1 MAKGEDAVRRKK
13 NKEIRKK
20 LRKKSDSSSVSAR
33 VAAIIAAKKRR
44 LSGKRRMCQGM
55 CFSLPTPDDPFN
67 DRHGKPEFEKKRS
80 KRKTHS
86 QKDESSN
93 DGKSAAGT
101 EDMLGGHTSK
111 SKLGEN
117 EITDGKHERK
127 KSVTNTRYL
136 DQECTNLERANM
148 EVIKKG
154 CLWGP
159 QGKECENLES
169 PSKFLMW
176 CLSSIGNALQHDDA
190 CTDQEGDSLL
200 FDSWGLEF
208 WKCYST
214 GKDIMET
221 SGNSATTEQIAWMVS
236 SAADTIARKEK
247 EGLCLGSP
255 FLLYLV
261 PSQEKSVKIR
271 SVCKA
276 LKPLGIHTV
285 SIHPGASL
293 DHQIQG
299 LKSCEPEFL
308 VSTPERLL
316 ELVSLKAIDI
326 SSVSM
331 LVFDQLN
338 SFVSSGHIDAIKSIK
353 DSISGAPRLV
363 VFNDCTHYSSIPTVQ
378 YLLAGSICRLSLNDS
393 VTSQSSCIV
402 QSVKVCAS
410 EDERLQESIQALDQ
424 CWSGQTCKLD
434 VLYIG
439 RKVVKSQK
447 LVAALKSRGYSVMV
461 GSDSQIYNDSVDSD
475 SSTKRAVALI
485 DLEHI
490 STADIRKYD
499 IVILPSFVPSI
510 ERYTHILSKMAR
522 HSINGVLL
530 SLLTK
535 GDTKHV
541 GPLIKILEQCG
552 QEVPEAL
559 RSLHATPHMME
570 E

>member
-13 NKEIRKK
+13 NKSIRKK
-20 LRKKSDSSSVSAR
+20 LRKQNDSSSVSAK

-67 DRHGKPEFEKKRS
+67 DRQGKPEFKKKRS
-80 KRKTHS
+80 KKKTHS
-86 QKDESSN
+86 KKDERC
-93 DGKSAAGT
+93 DGGESAAGT
-101 EDMLGGHTSK
+101 KDMLGGNIPK
-111 SKLGEN
+111 INKLGGN
-117 EITDGKHERK
+117 EVTDLKHEYK
-127 KSVTNTRYL
+127 KSVTATL
-136 DQECTNLERANM
+136 GQECINVERTNI
-148 EVIKKG
+148 EVIKKE
-154 CLWGP
+154 CLCGP
-159 QGKECENLES
+159 QGKECENPES
-169 PSKFLMW
+169 PSKFLLW
-176 CLSSIGNALQHDDA
+176 CLSSIENALRHDDA

-200 FDSWGLEF
+200 FDPWGLEF

-221 SGNSATTEQIAWMVS
+221 GGNSATTEQIAWMVS

-247 EGLCLGSP
+247 EGLSFGSP
-255 FLLYLV
+255 FLLFLV
-261 PSQEKSVKIR
+261 PSQEKSVKVR
-271 SVCKA
+271 LVCKA

-299 LKSCEPEFL
+299 LKCCEPEFL

-316 ELVSLKAIDI
+316 ELVSLKAINI

-331 LVFDQLN
+331 LVVDQLN
-338 SFVSSGHIDAIKSIK
+338 SFFSDGHVDAIKSIK

-363 VFNDCTHYSSIPTVQ
+363 VFNDCAHYSSIPTIQ
-378 YLLAGSICRLSLNDS
+378 YLLAGSICRLSLNGS

-402 QSVKVCAS
+402 QTVKTCAS
-410 EDERLQESIQALDQ
+410 EEERLQESIQALGQ

-434 VLYIG
+434 VLYIV
-439 RKVVKSQK
+439 RKIVKSK
-447 LVAALKSRGYSVMV
+447 LVAALKSRSYSLTV

-475 SSTKRAVALI
+475 SRTKPAVSLI
-485 DLEHI
+485 DFEHI
-490 STADIRKYD
+490 STADIGKYD

-510 ERYTHILSKMAR
+510 ERYTHILTRMAR
-522 HSINGVLL
+522 HSVNGVLH
-530 SLLTK
+530 SFLTK

-541 GPLIKILEQCG
+541 GPLIEILEQCG
-552 QEVPEAL
+552 QQVPEAL
-559 RSLHATPHMME
+559 RNLRVTRNMME